1 LKPSIVV
8 FILCGIL
15 QISCSTTTYLNL
27 DKRSRYYIEKKL
39 DVAKIDDHN
48 GNEITLLLKD
58 GREANGELLS
68 VRDSAMILCTE
79 NSATEEELTKLSY
92 PILLFPNNKIQRL
105 TIEGSNLV
113 LEGVIAGQLVGGLIG
128 ILVTTSS
135 KESRGYKGLAVAAG
149 MIGGGLPGM
158 LVGGITGHELS
169 KEEYILQDIPP
180 DYNWLI
186 LKPLSRYPD
195 EEPDYL
201 KAIR

>member
-39 DVAKIDDHN
+39 DVAKSDNHN

-79 NSATEEELTKLSY
+79 NSATEEELVNHTY
-92 PILLFPNNKIQRL
+92 PPLVFLNNKIQEL
-105 TIEGSNLV
+105 TIEGNSW
-113 LEGVIAGQLVGGLIG
+113 I
-128 ILVTTSS
+128 
-135 KESRGYKGLAVAAG
+135 
-149 MIGGGLPGM
+149 
-158 LVGGITGHELS
+158 
-169 KEEYILQDIPP
+169 
-180 DYNWLI
+180 
-186 LKPLSRYPD
+186 
-195 EEPDYL
+195 
-201 KAIR
+201 